1 MTIEGRPELNV
12 DWQAEYQ
19 KQRRS
24 RMDDCINDYM
34 GDEEID
40 PRFCYE
46 DMLSI
51 CDEWIKYHKKHITRW
66 TELKS
71 LMMGHRAMDP
81 IFLTEDRDSN
91 FPGENTVVKLG
102 EDPVIFGT

>member
-51 CDEWIKYHKKHITRW
+51 CDEWINYHKKHVDRW

-102 EDPVIFGT
+102 EDPVIFGA

>member
-12 DWQAEYQ
+12 DWSAEYQ

-34 GDEEID
+34 GDEEVD

-51 CDEWIKYHKKHITRW
+51 CDEWINYHKKHVVRW
-66 TELKS
+66 AELKS

-91 FPGENTVVKLG
+91 FPSENTL
-102 EDPVIFGT
+102 T